1 MAPTI
6 VHHSL
11 MEDPLCNASASNH
24 LLAPNP
30 ATQLTTHKDAK
41 SHLGCNVFGPHCMV
55 FVSALLGI
63 THSLGKE
70 WTIRW
75 ESNLHA
81 TIQNTY

>member
-1 MAPTI
+1 
-6 VHHSL
+6 
-11 MEDPLCNASASNH
+11 
-24 LLAPNP
+24 
-30 ATQLTTHKDAK
+30 
-41 SHLGCNVFGPHCMV
+41 MV

-81 TIQNTY
+81 TIQNTYLERISFKD